1 MKLFYLFSF
10 LIIFCFIFQTMQFSL
25 EINKDG
31 KRFCN
36 FPKAS
41 SVNNTNKAFF
51 ISGHYDFGMQRIIY
65 TSANKGTCNPNIP
78 KQWDSVITIQDGGSI
93 SNVILGVSP
102 DGTSADINC
111 LGSCKLTNVYWEKVC
126 WRAASFRAPSD
137 YNYNRMHKQS
147 LDSTQFQ
154 YIVEGGGAVDAFQK
168 VFDQS
173 GPGKTIV
180 NNFCAANAAIILRSC
195 GDCGLQYPRDLT
207 ITNSKF
213 MGPGLT
219 LIGANTNPKYTDRV
233 TLKNIQV
240 YGQNNKNTKIAYAC
254 QEIPGKGYAPGEK
267 VICLDLS
274 QFEELQTKHR
284 KGKECWFKGDVAN
297 WHYFGYRNYSIDN
310 RPCLKWIDNI
320 FLPK

>member
-1 MKLFYLFSF
+1 
-10 LIIFCFIFQTMQFSL
+10 MQFSL

-111 LGSCKLTNVYWEKVC
+111 LGIGRKFVGELQ
-126 WRAASFRAPSD
+126 AFRAPSD

-154 YIVEGGGAVDAFQK
+154 YIVEGGGCSRCF
-168 VFDQS
+168 S
-173 GPGKTIV
+173 KT
-180 NNFCAANAAIILRSC
+180 NAAIILRSC

-219 LIGANTNPKYTDRV
+219 LI
-233 TLKNIQV
+233 V

-254 QEIPGKGYAPGEK
+254 QEIPERVMHLEK
-267 VICLDLS
+267 RVLEMFVNMKL
-274 QFEELQTKHR
+274 LLLNHM
-284 KGKECWFKGDVAN
+284 
-297 WHYFGYRNYSIDN
+297 
-310 RPCLKWIDNI
+310 
-320 FLPK
+320 